1 MKAVTLTIVEATA
14 SYHVI
19 NMEKDSPLTEDFA
32 SPQCVS
38 KKTTR
43 TAESTIGS
51 K

>member
-19 NMEKDSPLTEDFA
+19 NMEKDSPLTEDYCFT
-32 SPQCVS
+32 SVRVEEN
-38 KKTTR
+38 KR
-43 TAESTIGS
+43 TAESTIRS